1 MFWTTPEN
9 LVKSQGNVKLGD
21 LIRNIVAKVS
31 SKEPIVVAVPVQKA
45 LIFPHLDHSDVEKN
59 VGAIIK

>member
-1 MFWTTPEN
+1 MTI
-9 LVKSQGNVKLGD
+9 SQKGNVNLED

-31 SKEPIVVAVPVQKA
+31 SKEPVVVAVPVQKA